1 MLHIVNA
8 GESSFP
14 EAWPGYQGC
23 ASYNLNPNG
32 SGWFRV
38 PTEYNE
44 SNGVLTFRLTPEK
57 VGFTAQDRGFVPEM
71 SFESNVIVLKPIY
84 AGLRLFRLFCAI
96 FLRAT
101 PSADSRDAV
110 PAF

>member
-1 MLHIVNA
+1 VKFQTNDTGNAQVAHFQWFYFRVAGAKQMPLVLHIVNA

-23 ASYNLNPNG
+23 ASYDLNPNG

-57 VGFTAQDRGFVPEM
+57 VGATTWDRGFEPAI
-71 SFESNVIVLKPIY
+71 SLKVTI
-84 AGLRLFRLFCAI
+84 
-96 FLRAT
+96 
-101 PSADSRDAV
+101 
-110 PAF
+110 